1 MAPQYTPPSADLF
14 TNKLPAKSTMSTN
27 AANSATT
34 VELATPEALV
44 ELLTKP
50 SPLAVPYEVPSGTVS
65 LFVGDFNS
73 YKTDLLIQ
81 DWVPNQRH
89 VAPYSQYDSTSQVI
103 YHLPVGTV
111 MTLQDAMINNN
122 GNIADLSN
130 CGTCVDL
137 VGTGKTE
144 ACTLIPLGLN
154 DKLSMFFWRTVD
166 LNMGAI
172 ELFDAINFTGR
183 QSTIFLSEWQPGVC
197 HSIKQWQLQD
207 SVSSV
212 RWKTLQD
219 RQTAIL
225 YDGDDTPEYAGYAQ
239 FANIKGWGSIKEC
252 ADLKKAYM
260 NDLVTTFKWN
270 TVNPTK
276 EIIEPIKITTGS
288 ASNTFGLTSNSTGNN
303 DTDASQ
309 NISVILKNSTSQT
322 VTVETSDQH
331 VTGVSSTFSQTFSEG
346 AEGIIESET
355 QWSLTVSFSYTRTET
370 NTRSETKTIDL
381 SIEQV
386 VTAPPRTSYVATL
399 LVIIGQLPATEYHTT
414 AQRWYVDPV
423 TGGEVDPSNKGW
435 YKRVEDVRF
444 TLTGSLASSSSVS
457 IKTEDRPG
465 YVRGVKQ

>member
-1 MAPQYTPPSADLF
+1 MASRYTPPSADLF
-14 TNKLPAKSTMSTN
+14 TSKLPVKPTDS
-27 AANSATT
+27 ANT
-34 VELATPEALV
+34 VKLATPEELV

-50 SPLAVPYEVPSGTVS
+50 DPLAVPYEVASGTVS

-89 VAPYSQYDSTSQVI
+89 IVPASQYDTTSQVV
-103 YHLPVGTV
+103 YNLPVGSV
-111 MTLQDAMINNN
+111 MTLQDALINSN

-144 ACTLIPLGLN
+144 AFSLIPLGFN
-154 DKLSMFFWRTVD
+154 DSVSMFFWRKVD

-183 QSTIFLSEWQPGVC
+183 RSTIFLSEWQPGVC
-197 HSIKQWQLQD
+197 HNIKEWQLQD
-207 SVSSV
+207 STSSV

-225 YDGDDTPEYAGYAQ
+225 YDGDDTPQYAGYAQ
-239 FANIKGWGSIKEC
+239 FANIKGWGSTKEC
-252 ADLKKAYM
+252 ANLPEFFM
-260 NDLVTTFKWN
+260 NDCITSFKWN
-270 TVNPTK
+270 SINPVK
-276 EIIEPIKITTGS
+276 EIIEPLKITTGS
-288 ASNTFGLTSNSTGNN
+288 ASNTSGLTSNNTGIN
-303 DTDASQ
+303 DSDASQ
-309 NISVILKNSTSQT
+309 NVTVAITNSTSQT
-322 VTVETSDQH
+322 VTVQTSDQH

-346 AEGIIESET
+346 AEGIAESET
-355 QWSLTVSFSYTRTET
+355 QWSMSVSYSYTHTET

-399 LVIIGQLPATEYHTT
+399 LVIIGQLPAAEYRTT

-423 TGGEVDPSNKGW
+423 SGGKADQDNNGW
-435 YKRVEDVRF
+435 YKRVEDVTL
-444 TLTGSLASSSSVS
+444 TLTGSLASSASTS
-457 IKTEDRPG
+457 IKTTDLPG